1 MVIDKLSRLNTYQLP
16 HLEAALACLEQ
27 VKANAPGRYEFDGGF
42 ILIQE
47 GTTSPLAAA
56 DFEAHRKYLDV
67 QIVLDGE
74 EQIALADPDDLAVT
88 VPYSEAADR
97 SSHFGSGC
105 TIQVKKG
112 TFYVCY
118 PTDAHKCCGHVHTPT
133 SYRKAVVKLSME

>member
-16 HLEAALACLEQ
+16 HLEAALACLDQ
-27 VKANAPGRYEFDGGF
+27 VKANIPGRYEFDGGF

-47 GTTSPLAAA
+47 GSTTLLAPA

-74 EQIALADPDDLAVT
+74 ERIAWADLDDLTVT
-88 VPYSEAADR
+88 VPYSETADR
-97 SSHFGSGC
+97 SNHSGSGC
-105 TIQVKKG
+105 TIQVKKDM
-112 TFYVCY
+112 FYVCY
-118 PTDAHKCCGHVHTPT
+118 PTDAHKCCGHTHTPT